1 MSVVDPGAAAGA
13 AGLALAGILALFDC
27 DCKKEPPPE
36 VDDTGMK
43 DSEIEAALA
52 ASDQAAKDAADRMAA
67 DAAERDGLVKDVLNT
82 QETQLAAQANK
93 IKDEMAAYNKQ
104 WQDAQQGMDP
114 KDPGYDAFKK
124 QYDDYQDYLKGQLDG
139 VNSKIADVQATRMQ
153 EQIAQE
159 SKNDWI
165 KQRQEDLVQTA
176 EQKSYL
182 EAVAKGYGSQKG
194 YDIAEV
200 NARLKQ
206 LNEREAELK
215 NTLKANNADI
225 EYTPQQRDPIGPDAD
240 SVRLNDE
247 YRAKKMALEKEI
259 ADAKAA
265 RDEARSTELE
275 KEQAWLEKDMKAQA
289 NKAAFWNVMTK
300 GAEATQVVADTGVDI
315 LSNVTGP
322 AGKTIK
328 GIYQVGKGVGGGFGE
343 GLANGDMGK
352 NIFKGTVGGVSDVIK
367 DKIGDKY
374 GKAAQGIYNIGAES
388 GKGALGAGLDG
399 KSIVDGAISAG
410 IKGGIDTTL
419 SAGLDKLLPPG
430 EMPAGMDWTN
440 ANTKDIIKSI
450 KGGNPLTSLTRGAVK
465 DGFIGAGKDQIKNLA
480 KGDEIP
486 VLGFKQ
492 GFTDAAIEAS
502 TPFIKS
508 TVKDALTDP
517 GLSRMG

>member
-1 MSVVDPGAAAGA
+1 MSVTDPASAAGA

-27 DCKKEPPPE
+27 QCQKEPPPE

-43 DSEIEAALA
+43 DSEIDAALA
-52 ASDQAAKDAADRMAA
+52 ASEQAAQEAADRLAA
-67 DAAERDGLVKDVLNT
+67 DAAERDKLAMGLLT
-82 QETQLAAQANK
+82 SQEKQLAGQANK
-93 IKDEMAAYNKQ
+93 LKDEMAAYNKQ
-104 WQDAQQGMDP
+104 WQDAQQGLDP
-114 KDPGYDAFKK
+114 TDPDYAGIKK
-124 QYDDYQDYLKGQLDG
+124 QYDDYQDYLKGQLGG
-139 VNSKIADVQATRMQ
+139 VNSQLAEIQATLIQ
-153 EQIAQE
+153 EQIAQDSQNE
-159 SKNDWI
+159 WV
-165 KQRQEDLVQTA
+165 KQRQEDLVQTV

-194 YDIAEV
+194 YDIDEV

-225 EYTPQQRDPIGPDAD
+225 EYTAQPRDPIGPDAD
-240 SVRLNDE
+240 SVRLNEE
-247 YRAKKMALEKEI
+247 YRKSQEEFRQQMEAAQKARNDARVAELRAEAAVQKQEYEKQM
-259 ADAKAA
+259 
-265 RDEARSTELE
+265 S
-275 KEQAWLEKDMKAQA
+275 
-289 NKAAFWNVMTK
+289 KAAFWNVMTK

-352 NIFKGTVGGVSDVIK
+352 NILKGTVGGVSDVIK

-399 KSIVDGAISAG
+399 ESIIDGAISGG

-430 EMPAGMDWTN
+430 ELPEGMDWSQ
-440 ANTKDIIKSI
+440 ANTRDILGSL
-450 KGGNPLTSLTRGAVK
+450 KGGNPLTSISRGAVK
-465 DGFIGAGKDQIKNLA
+465 DGLIGAGKDQFKNII
-480 KGDEIP
+480 KGDEVP

-492 GFTDAAIEAS
+492 GVTDAAIKAS
-502 TPFIKS
+502 TPLIKS

-517 GLSRMG
+517 GLPRMG